1 MAFITSHGGTF
12 TWGTYTFQVT
22 SLQVAASAGNE
33 IDITSMSSE
42 VVSDPHNTSRKALV
56 PDYDTS
62 VSARYGSEMS
72 IEFFASRDIT
82 ATNYFD
88 VVGSKREFTLT
99 LPPGEGTA
107 GSGQFSINKT
117 AILTQMSLG
126 AATGEYV
133 KGSASFRVTGR

>member
-1 MAFITSHGGTF
+1 MPYISSHGATF
-12 TWGTYTFQVT
+12 TWGTFTFQIT
-22 SLQVAASAGNE
+22 SLQVSANAGSD

-42 VVSDPHNTSRKALV
+42 VVSDPANTDRKMVV
-56 PDYDTS
+56 PDYDTA

-72 IEFFASRDIT
+72 IEFYASRDIT

-88 VVGSKREFTLT
+88 VVGSKRSFSVKFPADEL
-99 LPPGEGTA
+99 
-107 GSGQFSINKT
+107 GQGVGLSIQKT

>member
-1 MAFITSHGGTF
+1 MPYISSHGATF
-12 TWGTYTFQVT
+12 TWGTLTFQIT
-22 SLQVAASAGNE
+22 SLQVSANAGSD

-42 VVSDPHNTSRKALV
+42 VVSDPANTDRKMVV
-56 PDYDTS
+56 PDYDTA

-82 ATNYFD
+82 AANYFD
-88 VVGSKREFTLT
+88 VVGSKRTFTLT

-107 GSGQFSINKT
+107 ASGTFSINKT

>member
-1 MAFITSHGGTF
+1 MALITSHGATF
-12 TWGTYTFQVT
+12 AWGTYTFQVT
-22 SLQVAASAGNE
+22 SLQVSASAGSE

-42 VVSDPHNTSRKALV
+42 VVSDPQNSSRKMIV
-56 PDYDTS
+56 PDYDAA

-72 IEFFASRDIT
+72 IEFFASSDIT

-88 VVGSKREFTLT
+88 VVGSKRAFTLT
-99 LPPGEGTA
+99 LPGGEGTA
-107 GSGQFSINKT
+107 GSGTFSINKT